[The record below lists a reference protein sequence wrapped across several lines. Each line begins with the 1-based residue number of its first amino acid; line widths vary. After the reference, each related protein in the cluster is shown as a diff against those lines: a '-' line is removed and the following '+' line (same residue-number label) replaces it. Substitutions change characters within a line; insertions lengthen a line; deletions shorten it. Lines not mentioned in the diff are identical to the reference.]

1 MRLFVEII
9 CMVVLAM
16 LGIGIT
22 YYQGFSDGVM
32 QEIKRSEKQHDNLWK
47 VISKK
52 QYEIDGLWE
61 KLERLRIGE
70 FDPNN
75 AT

>member
-1 MRLFVEII
+1 
-9 CMVVLAM
+9 MVVLAM